1 MRRSS
6 RGQLYRTAGQVSSTD
21 ATGDPRPKIRLSL
34 PGPVHG
40 PAAARDARTRELRER
55 TLAGSGWGTAK
66 IRPKCAIATLK
77 RARGRRIG
85 DLPRMPFLSRKLGD
99 LLRRVRT
106 AARRRS
112 AGLASENRTS
122 VLRRLPR
129 ARESPGTS
137 LDRHNVPSC
146 RLRRALIVA
155 GARAIAG
162 FGRILAVPE
171 VLKARR
177 NLGGN
182 SMVGRNAADN
192 ESLLQAR
199 SGVAVATAAHARVC
213 CTLIT
218 SRRSF

>member
-122 VLRRLPR
+122 V
-129 ARESPGTS
+129 
-137 LDRHNVPSC
+137 PSC
-146 RLRRALIVA
+146 ADYRVLENRQEPASTGTTSRPAGCGGRLSWLEH
-155 GARAIAG
+155 G
-162 FGRILAVPE
+162 
-171 VLKARR
+171 
-177 NLGGN
+177 
-182 SMVGRNAADN
+182 
-192 ESLLQAR
+192 LLPV
-199 SGVAVATAAHARVC
+199 SGVSWLYPKC
-213 CTLIT
+213 
-218 SRRSF
+218 SRLGEIWGGIRW